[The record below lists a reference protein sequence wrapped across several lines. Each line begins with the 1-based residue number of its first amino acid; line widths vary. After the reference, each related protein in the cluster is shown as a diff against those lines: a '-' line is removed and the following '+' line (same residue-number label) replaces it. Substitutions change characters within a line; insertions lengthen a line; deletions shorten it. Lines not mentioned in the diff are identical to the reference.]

1 MNKKEISELKKQY
14 KSKDSTI
21 RTLAGCYVNGEGNI
35 ISTFSKTF
43 LNIEDDEIYK
53 YLELYRKSFSGSI
66 GRNINTYAMSDK
78 DIQKSLLALRDSDL
92 KNENILLAFYE
103 NIIANYPSTENYAIL
118 LINNIFDVV
127 YRGKDGFKNTDYSD
141 ESYNYIHVLLCPV
154 KLENSGLIYDADK
167 GCFTHKE
174 MRRELQAPACSII
187 YPSFEDRSED
197 SNYITCY
204 TKDSAGTFNQ
214 MLESSFGIRID
225 LSPEEQT
232 ECFKT
237 LLETALGNT
246 DSKIDVIAEMQESI
260 KEKVAEASG
269 EENVSFGAEELGNI
283 LQNIGVPPKDVIAFK
298 EEYTNAIGDAP
309 IAAENIFASKNLE
322 IKSPDIVIKVK
333 TDKKREIQSKIID
346 GKKCLVIEIGQGEDI
361 EVNGVNL

>member
-1 MNKKEISELKKQY
+1 MNKKEVSEIKKLY
-14 KSKDSTI
+14 KADGNI

-35 ISTFSKTF
+35 ISTFNKTF

-53 YLELYRKSFSGSI
+53 YLELFRKSFSGSI

-78 DIQKSLLALRDSDL
+78 DVQKSLLALRDSEL
-92 KNENILLAFYE
+92 KNEDVLLAFYK

-127 YRGKDGFKNTDYSD
+127 YKGKDGFKNTDYSD

-154 KLENSGLIYDADK
+154 KLESSGLIYDMNK
-167 GCFTHKE
+167 GCFAHKE
-174 MRRELQAPACSII
+174 MRRELQAPVCSVI

-197 SNYITCY
+197 NNYITCY
-204 TKDSAGTFNQ
+204 TKDSAGAFNQ
-214 MLESSFGIRID
+214 LLESSFGISIE

-232 ECFKT
+232 ECFKN
-237 LLETALGNT
+237 LLETALKNT
-246 DSKIDVIAEMQESI
+246 DSKIDVIAEMQEAI
-260 KEKVAEASG
+260 KTKVAEASG
-269 EENVSFGAEELGNI
+269 EENISLGADELGNI
-283 LQNIGVPPKDVIAFK
+283 LQNIGVPPKDVVSFK
-298 EEYTNAIGDAP
+298 EEYTNAIGDIS
-309 IAAENIFASKNLE
+309 IAAENLFVSKNLE

-333 TDKKREIQSKIID
+333 TDKKREIQSKIVD
-346 GKKCLVIEIGQGEDI
+346 GKKCLVIEIEQGEDI

>member
-1 MNKKEISELKKQY
+1 MNKKEVSEIKKQY

-66 GRNINTYAMSDK
+66 GRNLNTYAMADK
-78 DIQKSLLALRDSDL
+78 DIQKSLLVLRDSDL
-92 KNENILLAFYE
+92 KNEEILTSFYE
-103 NIIANYPSTENYAIL
+103 NIIANYLNTENYAIL
-118 LINNIFDVV
+118 LINNTCDVI
-127 YRGKDGFKNTDYSD
+127 YRGKDGFKNNDYSD
-141 ESYNYIHVLLCPV
+141 ESYSYIHALICPV
-154 KLENSGLIYDADK
+154 KLENSGLVYDAEK
-167 GCFTHKE
+167 GCFVHKE
-174 MRRELQAPACSII
+174 MRRELQVPVFSVI

-214 MLESSFGIRID
+214 LLASSFGIRINM
-225 LSPEEQT
+225 SPEEQT

-237 LLETALGNT
+237 LLGSALENT

-269 EENVSFGAEELGNI
+269 EENVSLGAEELGDI
-283 LQNIGVPPKDVIAFK
+283 LQNIGVPPKDVVAFK
-298 EEYTNAIGDAP
+298 EEYTNAIGDVT
-309 IAAENIFASKNLE
+309 IAAENLFTSKNLE

-333 TDKKREIQSKIID
+333 TDKKRDIQSKMID
-346 GKKCLVIEIGQGEDI
+346 GKKCLVIEIEQGEDI